1 LREGFLTREILVRDL
16 MTSPVIDLEESAT
29 AKDAAE
35 QMARYRISSVLVTR
49 NKEPV
54 GIVTKRDLVEKVVA
68 RDRRPSEVR
77 LSEIM
82 SSPLITVGPDEP
94 LEEAVRL
101 MSKLNVSRLV
111 VTYRGRV
118 AGILSMKDVLKFTP
132 DIMEIVKEQVRIGG
146 ITLRTQEP
154 YFEGY
159 CDSCGEWSDMLR
171 RVDDQLLC
179 EECRLELERGRPTE

>member
-16 MTSPVIDLEESAT
+16 MTSPVIELEETAT
-29 AKDAAE
+29 AKEAAE
-35 QMARYRISSVLVTR
+35 EMARYKISSVLVTR
-49 NKEPV
+49 NREPV

-68 RDRRPSEVR
+68 KDLRPSEVK
-77 LSEIM
+77 LSGIM
-82 SSPLITVGPDEP
+82 SSPLITVEPDEP
-94 LEEAVRL
+94 LEKAVRL
-101 MSKLNVSRLV
+101 MSNLNISRLV

-118 AGILSMKDVLKFTP
+118 AGVLSMKDVLKFTP
-132 DIMEIVKEQVRIGG
+132 EIMEIVREQVRIGS

-179 EECRLELERGRPTE
+179 EECRLELERGRAGE